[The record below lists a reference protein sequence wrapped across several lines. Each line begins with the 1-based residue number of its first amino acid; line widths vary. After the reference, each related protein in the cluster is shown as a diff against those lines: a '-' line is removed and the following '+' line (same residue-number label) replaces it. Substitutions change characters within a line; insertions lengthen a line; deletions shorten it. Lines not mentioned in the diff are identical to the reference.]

1 MKEWFTGCPVNT
13 MIQRRLRC
21 VGWLLTWTV
30 LGIVLSSCAPT
41 FQKDITWGQRLGF
54 RPDEPD
60 FSVPTAATVCA
71 AFKQYAIYSKQ
82 LKEAYRTRTTQN
94 RTWIYV
100 AGITGLAVAAASGA
114 LAAATA
120 VAAGTLALL
129 AISGGFT
136 AASFATINNSELANV
151 YNVAAN
157 DIGTALAAAEARVVV
172 DYTPLNCAA
181 QLATLVSAVSDARNT
196 LETARTNSA
205 EGALIRAA
213 AGQKALAEV
222 VNAQLDVN
230 PTRVTLTAAITQIDG
245 QDKAVVDVLGEGK
258 LVTLTVVNAQLDKV
272 APSDIRVA
280 VGPLEIGVD
289 SISAMDAAF
298 TYEVK
303 VRLPGRVSNAAG
315 EYAPSLVV
323 GRSKQRILSRS
334 GLVLKYPAPPP
345 AIPQ

>member
-181 QLATLVSAVSDARNT
+181 QLATLV
-196 LETARTNSA
+196 
-205 EGALIRAA
+205 
-213 AGQKALAEV
+213 
-222 VNAQLDVN
+222 
-230 PTRVTLTAAITQIDG
+230 TLTAAITQIDG

-289 SISAMDAAF
+289 SISAMDAAL

-345 AIPQ
+345 ATPQ